1 MVDRLRVTEL
11 DFDTIKNNL
20 KSFLKQQST
29 FTDYDFDGS
38 GLSVLIDLL
47 AYNTHYNAYYLN
59 MVANESFL
67 DTALLRDSAVSHA
80 KTLGYTPHSRK
91 SPVATITLTAN
102 SATTTSGSL
111 TLSEGFSFLSDQID
125 GKSYNFTVLNDTSV
139 TKSNN
144 SQYIFSNLAI
154 SQGQLQST
162 QFTYDEGSNPKQLFV
177 LPDKTMDTSTIKV
190 GVQPNVSN
198 TFSSIYSQS
207 TDILDVDGTSE
218 VFFLQENRDSNYE
231 IFFGN
236 NSVGKKLQDGSI
248 ITVTYLVTNGIDAN
262 KANNFVAKS
271 SLSDTNGDSTT
282 VIITPIS
289 AASGGSE
296 KESVDS
302 IKFSAP
308 NQFTSQNR
316 LITKKDFETT
326 VLREAPSVE
335 SISVWGGEDNVPV
348 VYGKVFLS
356 LKAKDN
362 FFISNAE
369 KQRIKD
375 KIIKPK
381 ALIGLEAELIDP
393 NFTFVLV
400 NSTVLYDT
408 RKTSLT
414 NDGFKLAVKN
424 SIVTYKLQNL
434 DKFDSTFSLSKLSKA
449 IDDTD
454 QNAITGSETSIRLQ
468 KRVTPIFGTTA
479 YVIDYGERL
488 KRGTAED
495 KLITSVFNS
504 FDSAGNS
511 RSVQFEEV
519 PQSFSGVSRI
529 EVNNPGFSY
538 TVAPIV
544 TIVGDGAGATA
555 VAEIS
560 NGSIIRITLTNR
572 GIDYTKAT
580 VEITGGNG
588 QGGEATAVV
597 DSRTGTIRSVF
608 FDNDDNRQVI
618 NAAAG
623 EVNYDTGIITIN
635 DINITSV
642 STPDGLIRFT
652 IGSESGVVE
661 SVRNNIVT
669 IDPEDADSITVNLE
683 VLST

>member
-1 MVDRLRVTEL
+1 
-11 DFDTIKNNL
+11 
-20 KSFLKQQST
+20 
-29 FTDYDFDGS
+29 
-38 GLSVLIDLL
+38 
-47 AYNTHYNAYYLN
+47 
-59 MVANESFL
+59 
-67 DTALLRDSAVSHA
+67 
-80 KTLGYTPHSRK
+80 
-91 SPVATITLTAN
+91 
-102 SATTTSGSL
+102 
-111 TLSEGFSFLSDQID
+111 
-125 GKSYNFTVLNDTSV
+125 
-139 TKSNN
+139 
-144 SQYIFSNLAI
+144 
-154 SQGQLQST
+154 
-162 QFTYDEGSNPKQLFV
+162 LFI
-177 LPDKTMDTSTIKV
+177 LPDKTLDTSTIKV

-236 NSVGKKLQDGSI
+236 DSVGKKLQDGSI

-271 SLSDTNGDSTT
+271 SLTDTNGDSTT
-282 VIITPIS
+282 LTLTPV
-289 AASGGSE
+289 AAATGGSE
-296 KESVDS
+296 KETVDS

-362 FFISNAE
+362 FFVSDAE
-369 KQRIKD
+369 KERIKD

-381 ALIGLEAELIDP
+381 ALLGLEAELVDP
-393 NFTFVLV
+393 NFTFVIV
-400 NSTVLYDT
+400 NSTILYDT

-414 NDGFKLAVKN
+414 TDAFKLAIKN
-424 SIVTYKLQNL
+424 SIITYKSQNL

-454 QNAITGSETSIRLQ
+454 QNAITGSETSIKLQ
-468 KRVTPIFGTTA
+468 KRVTPILGTAA
-479 YVIDYGERL
+479 YVIDYGEKL
-488 KRGTAED
+488 KRGTADD
-495 KLITSVFNS
+495 KLVTTAFNG
-504 FDSAGNS
+504 FDSGGNA

-538 TVAPIV
+538 TVAPTV
-544 TIVGDGAGATA
+544 TITGDGSGATA
-555 VAEIS
+555 FATVS
-560 NGSIIRITLTNR
+560 GGSITGITLSNR
-572 GIDYTKAT
+572 GIDYTNAT

-588 QGGEATAVV
+588 QGGEASAVV
-597 DSRTGTIRSVF
+597 DSRTGSVRSVF
-608 FDNDDNRQVI
+608 FDNDGNRQVI

-623 EVNYDTGIITIN
+623 EVDYENGIITIN

-642 STPDGLIRFT
+642 PTSDGLIRFT

-669 IDPEDADSITVNLE
+669 IDPEDPDSITVNLE

>member
-91 SPVATITLTAN
+91 AAVATITLTAN
-102 SATTTSGSL
+102 SATTKAGTL
-111 TLSEGFSFLSDQID
+111 TLGEGFSFLSDQID
-125 GKSYNFTVLNDTSV
+125 GKSYNFTVLDDTSV

-144 SQYIFSNLAI
+144 SQYIFSNLSI

-162 QFTYDEGSNPKQLFV
+162 QFTYDESSNPKQIFI
-177 LPDKTMDTSTIKV
+177 LPDKTLDTSTIKV

-198 TFSSIYSQS
+198 TFSAIHSQA

-218 VFFLQENRDSNYE
+218 VFFLQENRDGNYE

-236 NSVGKKLQDGSI
+236 DSIGKKLQDGSI
-248 ITVTYLVTNGIDAN
+248 ITVTYLVTNGVDAN

-271 SLSDTNGDSTT
+271 SLTDTNGDSTT
-282 VIITPIS
+282 LTLTPVD
-289 AASGGSE
+289 AATGGSE
-296 KESVDS
+296 KETVDS

-326 VLREAPSVE
+326 VLREAPSIE

-356 LKAKDN
+356 LKGKDN
-362 FFISNAE
+362 FFVSDAE
-369 KQRIKD
+369 KERIKD

-381 ALIGLEAELIDP
+381 ALLGLEAELVDP
-393 NFTFVLV
+393 DFTFVSV
-400 NSTVLYDT
+400 DSTILYDT
-408 RKTSLT
+408 RKTALT
-414 NDGFKLAVKN
+414 TDAFKLAIKN
-424 SIVTYKLQNL
+424 SIITYKSQNL

-454 QNAITGSETSIRLQ
+454 QNAIIGSETSVKLQ
-468 KRVTPIFGTTA
+468 KRVTPILGTTA
-479 YVIDYGERL
+479 YTIDFGEKL
-488 KRGTAED
+488 KRGTADD
-495 KLITSVFNS
+495 KLTTTAFNG
-504 FDSAGNS
+504 FDSGGNS

-529 EVNNPGFSY
+529 EVNDPGFSY
-538 TVAPIV
+538 TVAPTV
-544 TIVGDGAGATA
+544 TIKGDGSGATA
-555 VAEIS
+555 FATIS
-560 NGSIIRITLTNR
+560 GGSIVAITLLNR
-572 GIDYTKAT
+572 GIDYTNAT

-588 QGGEATAVV
+588 VGGEASAIV
-597 DSRTGTIRSVF
+597 DSRVGSIRSIF
-608 FDNDDNRQVI
+608 FDNDGNRQVI

-623 EVNYDTGIITIN
+623 EVDYDSGIITIN
-635 DINITSV
+635 DINISSVPTS
-642 STPDGLIRFT
+642 DGLIRFT

-669 IDPEDADSITVNLE
+669 IDPEDPDSITVNLE
-683 VLST
+683 VLNT

>member
-91 SPVATITLTAN
+91 APVATITLTAN
-102 SATTTSGSL
+102 SGTTKAGTL
-111 TLSEGFSFLSDQID
+111 TLGEGFSFLSDQID

-162 QFTYDEGSNPKQLFV
+162 QFTYDEGSNPKQLFI
-177 LPDKTMDTSTIKV
+177 LPDKTLDTSTIKV

-236 NSVGKKLQDGSI
+236 DSVGKKLQDGSI

-271 SLSDTNGDSTT
+271 SLTDTNGDSTT
-282 VIITPIS
+282 LTLTPV
-289 AASGGSE
+289 AAATGGSE
-296 KESVDS
+296 KETVDS

-362 FFISNAE
+362 FFVSDAE
-369 KQRIKD
+369 KERIKD

-381 ALIGLEAELIDP
+381 ALLGLEAELVDP
-393 NFTFVLV
+393 NFTFVIV

-414 NDGFKLAVKN
+414 TDAFKLAIKN
-424 SIVTYKLQNL
+424 SIITYKSQNL

-454 QNAITGSETSIRLQ
+454 QNAITGSETSVKLQ
-468 KRVTPIFGTTA
+468 KRVTPILGTAA
-479 YVIDYGERL
+479 YVIDYGEKL
-488 KRGTAED
+488 KRGTADD
-495 KLITSVFNS
+495 KLVTTAFNG
-504 FDSAGNS
+504 FDSGGNA

-544 TIVGDGAGATA
+544 TIVGDGSGATA
-555 VAEIS
+555 FATIS
-560 NGSIIRITLTNR
+560 SGSITGITLTNR

-588 QGGEATAVV
+588 QGGEASAVV
-597 DSRTGTIRSVF
+597 DSRTGSIRSVF
-608 FDNDDNRQVI
+608 FDNDGNRQVI

-623 EVNYDTGIITIN
+623 EVDYGNGIITIN

-642 STPDGLIRFT
+642 PTSDGLIRFT

-669 IDPEDADSITVNLE
+669 IDPEDPDSITVNLE